1 MTTED
6 HGWDTPTTHVRR
18 TLLNYVA
25 SERGRSAGGKGRCRA
40 VGLLGTALHM
50 LEDLLAHR
58 NWRKIALKKM
68 GHAQVSFHVVDR
80 GQVVHPLKRTLT
92 DC

>member
-6 HGWDTPTTHVRR
+6 HGWDTSTTHVRR
-18 TLLNYVA
+18 ALLDYVA

-40 VGLLGTALHM
+40 VGGRRLLGTALHM

-68 GHAQVSFHVVDR
+68 GHA
-80 GQVVHPLKRTLT
+80 
-92 DC
+92 